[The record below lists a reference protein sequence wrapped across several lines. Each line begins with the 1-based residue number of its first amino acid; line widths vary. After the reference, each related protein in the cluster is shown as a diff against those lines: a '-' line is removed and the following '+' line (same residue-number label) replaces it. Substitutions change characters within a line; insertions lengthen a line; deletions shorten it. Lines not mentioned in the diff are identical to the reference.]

1 MEIGAGSSICR
12 VWLAWLGLAAV
23 VSSPLHIYISIAN
36 CITTAAYCSSKG
48 AIAQPTK
55 QVAVDYGKHKIHVNA
70 ICPGGKSSIFHLPS
84 YCSLRY
90 RTDVNNQTAI
100 ETAMIQPL
108 TENDAAAKTL
118 RAAHPWGAF
127 GETKNIAGAAVFL
140 ASEDAAFVTG
150 VLLPVDGGFV
160 AE

>member
-1 MEIGAGSSICR
+1 MI
-12 VWLAWLGLAAV
+12 
-23 VSSPLHIYISIAN
+23 P
-36 CITTAAYCSSKG
+36 AAYCSSKG

-55 QVAVDYGKHKIHVNA
+55 QVAVDYGKHEIHINA
-70 ICPGGKSSIFHLPS
+70 ICPGGNNAIFHLPS
-84 YCSLRY
+84 YFWLRY
-90 RTDVNNQTAI
+90 RTDVKNETAI

-108 TENDAAAKTL
+108 TEDDAAAKNL
-118 RAAHPWGAF
+118 KAAHPWGAF
-127 GETKNIAGAAVFL
+127 GETRNIAGAAVFL